1 MFRCL
6 SAVKFSVL
14 RSSDLFFSIRLI
26 HTVSNSE
33 ICTYVKPKLVLN
45 LLISLCTENCEN
57 KNIFVYSFTVLDIS
71 TDVLENYNSTG
82 YILGT
87 GCDGG
92 T

>member
-45 LLISLCTENCEN
+45 LLISLCTENYEN